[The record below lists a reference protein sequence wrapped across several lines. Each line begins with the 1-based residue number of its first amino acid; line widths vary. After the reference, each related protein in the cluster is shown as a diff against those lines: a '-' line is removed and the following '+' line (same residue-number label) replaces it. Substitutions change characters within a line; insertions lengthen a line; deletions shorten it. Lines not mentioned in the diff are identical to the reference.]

1 MILQD
6 LRDLLQKHGRMTRK
20 DLARQLNSSEDGVDA
35 MLQVWMRKGRV
46 SKDEQKVCG
55 GSCCGAAQEVY
66 YRWLDA
72 QGIAIVVRH

>member
-46 SKDEQKVCG
+46 SKDEQKCVAALAAARRKRCTTV
-55 GSCCGAAQEVY
+55 GSMHRAL
-66 YRWLDA
+66 R
-72 QGIAIVVRH
+72 

>member
-46 SKDEQKVCG
+46 SKDEQKMCG
-55 GSCCGAAQEVY
+55 GS
-66 YRWLDA
+66 
-72 QGIAIVVRH
+72 